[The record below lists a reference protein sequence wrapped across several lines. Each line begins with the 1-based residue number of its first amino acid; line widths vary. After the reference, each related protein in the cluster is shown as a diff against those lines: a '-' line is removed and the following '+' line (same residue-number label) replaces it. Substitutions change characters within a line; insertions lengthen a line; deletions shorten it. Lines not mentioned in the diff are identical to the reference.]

1 MITLQIGGELSV
13 SYCLIR
19 IPLHCV
25 SVRLAASVMIT
36 KTTFNLVLSAYS
48 SKRSS
53 SFSSL
58 LIVCDRY
65 VKIQLVTKFKN
76 NCGKLIQSHLRIF
89 TISEPM
95 VDHLEQGWCSGE
107 SARLPPVWPG
117 FHSRTRRHMW
127 VEFVVG
133 SLLCSERFSSG
144 YSRFPLFLKTNL
156 SKFQFD
162 PGMHGHVW
170 TSSCAVLGAPWSK
183 QITFTFVWC

>member
-13 SYCLIR
+13 WHCLVR

-53 SFSSL
+53 LFSSL
-58 LIVCDRY
+58 LIVCDRH
-65 VKIQLVTKFKN
+65 VKVQLLTKFKN

-95 VDHLEQGWCSGE
+95 VDHLEQGCFIFFRCCQSLVWSGLTG
-107 SARLPPVWPG
+107 ARLQPTLLAFRCSRYGEKDIIEQKWMTKEERITVDQTLFDLPWFVICLRV
-117 FHSRTRRHMW
+117 FHNEDIHD
-127 VEFVVG
+127 F
-133 SLLCSERFSSG
+133 
-144 YSRFPLFLKTNL
+144 FLGDNL
-156 SKFQFD
+156 W
-162 PGMHGHVW
+162 G
-170 TSSCAVLGAPWSK
+170 
-183 QITFTFVWC
+183 

>member
-13 SYCLIR
+13 WHCLVR

-53 SFSSL
+53 LFSSL
-58 LIVCDRY
+58 LIVCDRH
-65 VKIQLVTKFKN
+65 VKIQLLTKFKN

-95 VDHLEQGWCSGE
+95 VDHLEQGWRRVGAVVRALASHQCGLGSI
-107 SARLPPVWPG
+107 PG
-117 FHSRTRRHMW
+117 PG
-127 VEFVVG
+127 VICG
-133 SLLCSERFSSG
+133 LSLLLVLYSAPRGFSPG
-144 YSRFPLFLKTNL
+144 TPVFP
-156 SKFQFD
+156 
-162 PGMHGHVW
+162 
-170 TSSCAVLGAPWSK
+170 SS
-183 QITFTFVWC
+183 